1 MEKGKRA
8 GWGGRLVALLLALC
22 LAACLPSALAEEYAE
37 PNAADG
43 WVESNEVEES
53 E

>member
-8 GWGGRLVALLLALC
+8 GRGGRLVALLLALC

-37 PNAADG
+37 PKTEDG
-43 WVESNEVEES
+43 WVYNENYGE
-53 E
+53 